1 MISIVFPVMTALSHF
16 FLFCSSLWPTL
27 SAPPA
32 PSSTLKGWHWQ
43 VLGRRKHQTHLGK
56 MTGSAGRTTLPMG
69 SGVHTADCLEGRSSF
84 CLCLIFGFKKP
95 CRNWAFLPN
104 LLKLRQFEADK
115 GGRGWSP
122 RNEASS
128 HIPNLGVQTPPVT
141 FICILWDSCIG
152 IRSFFRPQ

>member
-16 FLFCSSLWPTL
+16 FLFCSSPWPTL

-32 PSSTLKGWHWQ
+32 PSSTLKSWHWQ

-56 MTGSAGRTTLPMG
+56 MTGPAGRTTLTLG
-69 SGVHTADCLEGRSSF
+69 SGVHTAAPLEGRSSF

-95 CRNWAFLPN
+95 RRNWAFLPN

-128 HIPNLGVQTPPVT
+128 HIRNLGMQTP
-141 FICILWDSCIG
+141 
-152 IRSFFRPQ
+152 RSPLLVFFWIHVLV